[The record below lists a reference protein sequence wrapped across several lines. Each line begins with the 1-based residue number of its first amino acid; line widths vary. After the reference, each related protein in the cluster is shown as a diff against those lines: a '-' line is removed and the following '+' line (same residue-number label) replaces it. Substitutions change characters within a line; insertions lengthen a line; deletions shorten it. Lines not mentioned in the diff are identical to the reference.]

1 MCGIIAYVSNCVVY
15 ENTLIRN
22 SIKGILPRGYDSVGI
37 MRKYD
42 STPVFSKSITNV
54 NDFVRDIEKS
64 QHNLMIGHTRWA
76 TCGKIS
82 IENTHPHV
90 DEQSLFAVVHN
101 GIITNCKMLI
111 KEYELNNLTSET
123 DTEVIVQVMGKEYQK
138 SFNIED
144 AFNKTISVLK
154 GTWAMI
160 MVPLQIIEPMFLVH
174 CNEMP
179 IVISYSEDIISIAS
193 EYTGIPFEHGTCARL
208 EQNKTYTITPSSC
221 LDTSLEYKEFT
232 NTYIDH
238 HQHNTIKEIYEQP
251 KLASNLRLPSR
262 SRSELNDYEYLVLI
276 GCGSSLYA
284 ANIVAYEIRATQL
297 FKLVLTLDGSNYDEN
312 DLPNSD
318 NVLVMFLSQSGE
330 TKELLNIAKINS
342 FTKWCIVNNEHSS
355 LISLCDEYFYMNLGK
370 ELGVA
375 STKSVMAQILFMR
388 HIFVNDLEDKLARI
402 SNDIHEQICTANN
415 VSLVKFPDNV
425 FVLGNKERY
434 GVAQEV
440 SLKLKELSYIH
451 AEAFANN
458 ALRHGPFTLLN
469 ENSLCIIIDDNNIQN
484 IENQISAREC
494 PVVII
499 PYHRDPLMQLIY
511 CQIICYKI
519 VIEQKNHNPDYPK
532 NIAKVVTV
540 D

>member
-1 MCGIIAYVSNCVVY
+1 MCGIVAYISNCIIR
-15 ENTLIRN
+15 ENNLIDN

-42 STPVFSKSITNV
+42 SSPIFSKTIANV
-54 NDFVRDIEKS
+54 NDFVCDLEES
-64 QHNLMIGHTRWA
+64 EHNLMIGHTRWA

-90 DEQSLFAVVHN
+90 DEKSLFAVVHN
-101 GIITNCKMLI
+101 GIITNFKMLI
-111 KEYELNNLTSET
+111 KEYGLNNLKSET
-123 DTEVIVQVMGKEYQK
+123 DTEVIVQVMSKEYQK
-138 SFNIED
+138 SSNVED
-144 AFNKTISVLK
+144 AFNKTISRLK

-160 MVPLQIIEPMFLVH
+160 MVPLFINEPILLIH

-179 IVISYSEDIISIAS
+179 IVISRNKEIISIAS
-193 EYTGIPFEHGTCARL
+193 EYTGIPFENGTCARL
-208 EQNKTYTITPSSC
+208 EQNKTYTITPNSC
-221 LDTSLEYKEFT
+221 LDISSLEYKEFT
-232 NTYIDH
+232 NTYTNY

-251 KLASNLRLPSR
+251 MLARNLCLPSK
-262 SRSELNDYEYLVLI
+262 SELNEYEYLVLI

-297 FKLVLTLDGSNYDEN
+297 FKVVLTLDGSNYDEN

-342 FTKWCIVNNEHSS
+342 FTKWCIVNNDHSS
-355 LISLCDEYFYMNLGK
+355 LISLCDKYFYMNLGK

-388 HIFVNDLEDKLARI
+388 HIFVKNIEDKLDEI
-402 SNDIHEQICTANN
+402 SNDIDEQIRIANN
-415 VSLVKFPDNV
+415 VSLIKFPDNV

-434 GVAQEV
+434 GVAQEI
-440 SLKLKELSYIH
+440 SLKLKEICYIH

-469 ENSLCIIIDDNNIQN
+469 ENSLCILIDDNNIQN
-484 IENQISAREC
+484 IKNQICAREC
-494 PVVII
+494 PILII
-499 PYHRDPLMQLIY
+499 PYHRDALMQLIY
-511 CQIICYKI
+511 SQILCYKI
-519 VIEQKNHNPDYPK
+519 AVEQKNHNPDYPK

>member
-1 MCGIIAYVSNCVVY
+1 MCGIVAYISNHVIR
-15 ENTLIRN
+15 ENHLIDK

-42 STPVFSKSITNV
+42 SSQIFSKSITNV
-54 NDFVRDIEKS
+54 NDFVCDIEES

-76 TCGKIS
+76 TCGNIS

-101 GIITNCKMLI
+101 GIITNCNMLI

-138 SFNIED
+138 SNNIED
-144 AFNKTISVLK
+144 AFNKTISRLK

-160 MVPLQIIEPMFLVH
+160 MVPLFIIEPMFLVH

-179 IVISYSEDIISIAS
+179 IVISYNEDIILIAS

-208 EQNKTYTITPSSC
+208 EQNKTYTITPNSC
-221 LDTSLEYKEFT
+221 LDTSLEYKKFT
-232 NTYIDH
+232 NTYTNY

-251 KLASNLRLPSR
+251 TLARNLCLPSI
-262 SRSELNDYEYLVLI
+262 SRSELNDYEYLVMI

-284 ANIVAYEIRATQL
+284 ANMVACDIRKMKQY
-297 FKLVLTLDGSNYDEN
+297 KLVLTLDGSNYDES
-312 DLPNSD
+312 DLPKSD
-318 NVLVMFLSQSGE
+318 KVLIIFLSQSGE
-330 TKELLNIAKINS
+330 TKEILNIARCIYL
-342 FTKWCIVNNEHSS
+342 TKWCIVNNEHSS
-355 LISLCDEYFYMNLGK
+355 LISLCDKYFHMNLGK

-375 STKSVMAQILFMR
+375 STKSIMAQILFIR
-388 HIFVNDLEDKLARI
+388 HIFVKNTEDKLDEI
-402 SNDIHEQICTANN
+402 SNDIHDQIYTANTI
-415 VSLVKFPDNV
+415 SLVKYPENV

-434 GVAQEV
+434 AVAQEV

-458 ALRHGPFTLLN
+458 ALRHGPFTLLD

-484 IENQISAREC
+484 IKNQISAREC
-494 PVVII
+494 PVVIV

-511 CQIICYKI
+511 SQVLCYRI
-519 VIEQKNHNPDYPK
+519 AVEQMGHNPDYPK